1 MIIQKGTRNGFL
13 LLASLFLVSCQQ
25 AGISGSSIY
34 NKILWFGSLGF
45 LGASGNPMSGFM
57 RILVTIL
64 VFAIFYELGG
74 IPIGGGPLLT
84 PSIRT
89 TISLILAIIS
99 GVFIPTSVL
108 AGIGAAYGTLVA
120 LFLIGLPVVGG
131 LYAIHRI
138 PNTYRF
144 YIFLRIVIIIILLA
158 ILISVK
164 IHALDLVNIGPQTIL
179 FP

>member
-1 MIIQKGTRNGFL
+1 MRNGFL
-13 LLASLFLVSCQQ
+13 LLLSMFLVSCQQ
-25 AGISGSSIY
+25 AGISGSAIF

-45 LGASGNPMSGFM
+45 LGATGNPMDGFM
-57 RILVTIL
+57 RILVIIL
-64 VFAIFYELGG
+64 VFGIFYELAG
-74 IPIGGGPLLT
+74 LLQLT
-84 PSIRT
+84 SSIRT
-89 TISLILAIIS
+89 TISLILAIMS

-131 LYAIHRI
+131 LYAIYRI
-138 PNTYRF
+138 PGTTRF
-144 YIFLRIVIIIILLA
+144 YIFLRIVIILILLA

-164 IHALDLVNIGPQTIL
+164 VHALDLVNIGPQTIL